1 MAGAPILM
9 DMETWFSGTRMIDL
23 VIAVSLLEWLLL
35 AQRYRRTGEG
45 LAPDALR
52 WMMLPGLCL
61 MLAARSALSGGPW
74 YLMALLLAAAG
85 LTHIADLRRRW
96 KS

>member
-1 MAGAPILM
+1 ML
-9 DMETWFSGTRMIDL
+9 EHWFDATRLIDL
-23 VIAVSLLEWLLL
+23 VIAFSLLEWLLL
-35 AQRYRRTGEG
+35 AQWYRRSGRG

-61 MLAARSALSGGPW
+61 MLAARTAISGAPW

>member
-1 MAGAPILM
+1 MMLAH
-9 DMETWFSGTRMIDL
+9 WFDGTQLIDL
-23 VIAVSLLEWLLL
+23 VIGVSLLEWLLL
-35 AQRYRRTGEG
+35 AQWYRRSGQG

-52 WMMLPGLCL
+52 RMMLPGLCL
-61 MLAARSALSGGPW
+61 MLAARSALSGAPW
-74 YLMALLLAAAG
+74 ILTALLLAAAG

>member
-1 MAGAPILM
+1 MMLAP
-9 DMETWFSGTRMIDL
+9 WFDGTRLIDL

-35 AQRYRRTGEG
+35 AQWHRRTGQG
-45 LAPDALR
+45 VAPDALK

-61 MLAARSALSGGPW
+61 MLAARSALSGAPW
-74 YLMALLLAAAG
+74 TLMALLLSAAG
-85 LTHIADLRRRW
+85 LAHIADLRRRW

>member
-1 MAGAPILM
+1 MMLAH
-9 DMETWFSGTRMIDL
+9 WFDATRLIDL
-23 VIAVSLLEWLLL
+23 VIGVSLLEWLLL
-35 AQRYRRTGEG
+35 AQWYRRSGQG

-52 WMMLPGLCL
+52 RMILPGLCL
-61 MLAARSALSGGPW
+61 MLAARSALSGAPSV
-74 YLMALLLAAAG
+74 LTALLLAAAG

>member
-1 MAGAPILM
+1 MML
-9 DMETWFSGTRMIDL
+9 EHWFEATRLIDL
-23 VIAVSLLEWLLL
+23 VIAFSLLEWLFLV
-35 AQRYRRTGEG
+35 RWYRRSGQG

-61 MLAARSALSGGPW
+61 MLAARSALSGAPW

>member
-1 MAGAPILM
+1 MMLA
-9 DMETWFSGTRMIDL
+9 TWFDSTRLIDL
-23 VIAVSLLEWLLL
+23 VIAFSLLEWLLL
-35 AQRYRRTGEG
+35 AQWHRRTGQG
-45 LAPDALR
+45 VASGALK
-52 WMMLPGLCL
+52 WMLLPGLFL
-61 MLAARSALSGGPW
+61 MLAARGALTGAPW

>member
-1 MAGAPILM
+1 MMSAP
-9 DMETWFSGTRMIDL
+9 WFDATRVIDL

-35 AQRYRRTGEG
+35 AQWHKRSGQG
-45 LAPDALR
+45 IAPDALK

-61 MLAARSALSGGPW
+61 MLAARSALSGAPW
-74 YLMALLLAAAG
+74 ILMALLLSAAG
-85 LTHIADLRRRW
+85 LAHIADLRRRW